1 MGVAASRF
9 TRGPWFERQR
19 TATRRDA
26 TAVRLA
32 CGNKGFGN
40 HKCLASPARE
50 RKVAAQRKKA
60 VLTSAPSVG
69 DLNAQLVKRGMVAPL
84 LSVVVPVKNEE
95 QGILPFVARVGTILD
110 HIAENE
116 GWEILFVDDGST
128 DATLAVIVAANQ
140 RDPRVRAL
148 SFSRNFGK
156 EAALSAG
163 LDHARGSAVIP
174 MDADMQDPPEV
185 LPEMVAKW
193 REGHEMVFG
202 VRRSRDEDSFTKR
215 MTAGLFYRAHNM
227 VSTDK
232 IPANAGDFRLM
243 DRKVVDVIRAMPER
257 NRFMKGLFAW
267 AGFRQAAVEY
277 DRTERE
283 TGRSK
288 FNYWKLWTLALDG
301 ITSAST
307 VPLRI
312 WSYIG
317 ACVALFAIG
326 FAGWLTVDTL
336 IFGNPVPGYAS
347 IMTSVLFLGG
357 IQLISLGVLGEYVG
371 RILTE
376 TKQRPLY
383 VVRDTVGIESDVVR

>member
-1 MGVAASRF
+1 M
-9 TRGPWFERQR
+9 T
-19 TATRRDA
+19 
-26 TAVRLA
+26 
-32 CGNKGFGN
+32 
-40 HKCLASPARE
+40 
-50 RKVAAQRKKA
+50 AQRKKV
-60 VLTSAPSVG
+60 VLTSPPSVA
-69 DLNAQLVKRGMVAPL
+69 DLRAQLVKRGMVAPT
-84 LSVVVPVKNEE
+84 LSVVVPVKDEE
-95 QGILPFVARVGTILD
+95 DAILPFVTRVGAILD
-110 HIAENE
+110 SISEGG

-128 DATLAVIVAANQ
+128 DATLAAVVACNLSDA
-140 RDPRVRAL
+140 RVRGL
-148 SFSRNFGK
+148 SLSRNFGK

-163 LDHARGSAVIP
+163 LDHARGAAVIP

-202 VRRSRDEDSFTKR
+202 VRRCRAEDSFTKR
-215 MTAGLFYRAHNM
+215 VTAGLFYRAHNM
-227 VSTDK
+227 VSADK
-232 IPANAGDFRLM
+232 IPENAGDFRLM

-277 DRTERE
+277 DRAERE
-283 TGRSK
+283 TGTTK
-288 FNYWKLWTLALDG
+288 YDYWKLWTLALDG

-312 WSYIG
+312 WSYVG
-317 ACVALFAIG
+317 AIVALFAIG
-326 FAGWLTVDTL
+326 FAGWLAVETM

-383 VVRDTVGIESDVVR
+383 VVRDTVGIESQVVR

>member
-1 MGVAASRF
+1 MAA
-9 TRGPWFERQR
+9 
-19 TATRRDA
+19 A
-26 TAVRLA
+26 
-32 CGNKGFGN
+32 
-40 HKCLASPARE
+40 
-50 RKVAAQRKKA
+50 RKKP
-60 VLTSAPSVG
+60 APVSPPNVG
-69 DLNAQLVKRGMVAPL
+69 DLHAQLVKRGMVAPL

-95 QGILPFVARVGTILD
+95 DGVLPFVERVGAILD
-110 HIAENE
+110 SIAADS

-128 DATLAVIVAANQ
+128 DATLAAIVAANQ

-148 SFSRNFGK
+148 SLSRNFGK

-163 LDHARGSAVIP
+163 LDHARGNAVIP
-174 MDADMQDPPEV
+174 MDVDMQDPPEV

-193 REGHEMVFG
+193 RDGHEMVFG
-202 VRRSRDEDSFTKR
+202 VRRCRVSDPLPKR
-215 MTAGLFYRAHNM
+215 LTAGLYYRAHNW
-227 VSTDK
+227 VSSDK
-232 IPANAGDFRLM
+232 IPENAGDFRLM

-267 AGFRQAAVEY
+267 AGFKQASVEY
-277 DRTERE
+277 DRVERE
-283 TGRSK
+283 TGTTK

-312 WSYIG
+312 WSYVG
-317 ACVALFAIG
+317 ALVALFALG
-326 FAGWLTVDTL
+326 YATFLAVSTM

-347 IMTSVLFLGG
+347 IMVSVLFLGG
-357 IQLISLGVLGEYVG
+357 VQLISLGVLGEYVG

-383 VVRDTVGIESDVVR
+383 VVRDTVGIESQMVR

>member
-1 MGVAASRF
+1 
-9 TRGPWFERQR
+9 
-19 TATRRDA
+19 
-26 TAVRLA
+26 
-32 CGNKGFGN
+32 
-40 HKCLASPARE
+40 
-50 RKVAAQRKKA
+50 VAAQRKKP
-60 VLTSAPSVG
+60 VLVSPPWAG

-84 LSVVVPVKNEE
+84 LSVIVPVKNEE
-95 QGILPFVARVGTILD
+95 DGILAFVERVGAILES
-110 HIAENE
+110 IAADS

-128 DATLAVIVAANQ
+128 DATLAAIVAANQ
-140 RDPRVRAL
+140 RDSRVRAL
-148 SFSRNFGK
+148 SLSRNFGK

-174 MDADMQDPPEV
+174 MDVDMQDPPEV

-193 REGHEMVFG
+193 RDGHEMVFG
-202 VRRSRDEDSFTKR
+202 IRRCRASDGWAKR
-215 MTAGLFYRAHNM
+215 VTAGLYYRAHNA
-227 VSTDK
+227 VSSDK
-232 IPANAGDFRLM
+232 IPENAGDFRLM

-267 AGFRQAAVEY
+267 AGFNQASVEY
-277 DRTERE
+277 DRVERE
-283 TGRSK
+283 TGTTK

-312 WSYIG
+312 WSYVG
-317 ACVALFAIG
+317 ALVALFALGYAG
-326 FAGWLTVDTL
+326 FIAVQTI
-336 IFGNPVPGYAS
+336 IFGNAVSGYAS
-347 IMTSVLFLGG
+347 IMVSVLFLGG

-383 VVRDTVGIESDVVR
+383 VVRDTIGIESELAR